1 MAARRKRVS
10 RQERWTAWGVLTV
23 LAAIVVWLALAQ
35 SRLNPAVLV
44 ALSPPPPPGA
54 TASTVSGRTFADA
67 SLLENLPGAQ
77 PAGPVESYDAETL
90 SDRIDGKAELYLA
103 ANFQEMSIRPFRLPD
118 GTRLEIAIYTQATP
132 TDAFAVLSSQ
142 RRPGANPSPVSPDA
156 YATENA
162 LYFTK
167 GNRYVEMTADRAE
180 ASTGPALAALALKL
194 AEALPA
200 GEAAATGQG
209 AARDVKALFPAE
221 GLDPGS
227 VRLAASDAMGME
239 GFSNVYTAE
248 YALPAGPAT
257 AFLAERDTA
266 EAAAADARA
275 FTAFLQQN
283 GYAPT
288 PPPAGAT
295 LPVGAVVLGTDGSF
309 EILWTQGRLLAGVH
323 DAVNLEAAVELTA
336 RLAASLKDVT
346 P

>member
-1 MAARRKRVS
+1 MTARRKRVS
-10 RQERWTAWGVLTV
+10 RRERWTAWGVLTV
-23 LAAIVVWLALAQ
+23 LAAIVVWLGLAQ
-35 SRLNPAVLV
+35 LRLNPAVLV
-44 ALSPPPPPGA
+44 ALRPPPPPGA
-54 TASTVSGRTFADA
+54 AASSALGRTFADA
-67 SLLENLPGAQ
+67 SLLENLPDVQ
-77 PAGPVESYDAETL
+77 PAGPTESYDAETL

-103 ANFQEMSIRPFRLPD
+103 ANFQEMSIRPFTLPD
-118 GTRLEIAIYTQATP
+118 GTRLEVAVYTQATP

-142 RRPGANPSPVSPDA
+142 RRPGASPSPVSPDA

-180 ASTGPALAALALKL
+180 AATGPALAALAQKL
-194 AEALPA
+194 AKALPA
-200 GEAAATGQG
+200 GEAAAGQE
-209 AARDVKALFPAE
+209 AARDVKALFPDE
-221 GLDPGS
+221 GLTPGS
-227 VRLAASDAMGME
+227 MRLAASDAMGME

-266 EAAAADARA
+266 EAAASEARA
-275 FTAFLQQN
+275 FAAFLQQN

-288 PPPAGAT
+288 PPPAGAA
-295 LPVGAVVLGTDGSF
+295 LPAGAVALGADGSF

-323 DAVNLEAAVELTA
+323 DAVNLEAALELAA

>member
-1 MAARRKRVS
+1 MTARRKRAS
-10 RQERWTAWGVLTV
+10 RRERWTAWGVLTA
-23 LAAIVVWLALAQ
+23 LAAIVVWLGLAQ

-44 ALSPPPPPGA
+44 ALDPPPPPGA
-54 TASTVSGRTFADA
+54 AVSPASGRTFADA
-67 SLLENLPGAQ
+67 SLLESLPGAQ
-77 PAGPVESYDAETL
+77 PAGPTESYDAETL

-103 ANFQEMSIRPFRLPD
+103 ANFQEMSIRPFTLPD
-118 GTRLEIAIYTQATP
+118 GTRLEVAVYTQAAP

-142 RRPGANPSPVSPDA
+142 RRPGAKPSPVSPDA

-180 ASTGPALAALALKL
+180 AATGRALAALALKL

-200 GEAAATGQG
+200 EAGQG

-221 GLDPGS
+221 GLASGS
-227 VRLAASDAMGME
+227 LRLAASDAMGME

-248 YALPAGPAT
+248 YDLPAGPAT
-257 AFLAERDTA
+257 AFLAERDTV

-275 FTAFLQQN
+275 FADFLKHN
-283 GYAPT
+283 GYAAT

-295 LPVGAVVLGTDGSF
+295 LPAGAVVLGAEGSS
-309 EILWTQGRLLAGVH
+309 EILWTTGRLLSGVH
-323 DAVNLEAAVELTA
+323 DAANLEAAVELAA

>member
-1 MAARRKRVS
+1 MAARGKRVS
-10 RQERWTAWGVLTV
+10 RRERWTAWGVLAV
-23 LAAIVVWLALAQ
+23 LVAVAVWLALAQ
-35 SRLNPAVLV
+35 SRLNPAVLA
-44 ALSPPPPPGA
+44 ALAPPPPA
-54 TASTVSGRTFADA
+54 AAASQASGRTFADA
-67 SLLENLPGAQ
+67 ALLDDLPGAQ
-77 PAGPVESYDAETL
+77 PAGPTESYDAATL

-103 ANFQEMSIRPFRLPD
+103 ANFQEMSIRPFTLPD
-118 GTRLEIAIYTQATP
+118 GTRLEVAVYTQATP
-132 TDAFAVLSSQ
+132 PDAFAVFSSQ
-142 RRPGANPSPVSPDA
+142 RRPGAGSSPVSPDA

-180 ASTGPALAALALKL
+180 AATGPALAALALKL

-200 GEAAATGQG
+200 GVAAQAGQE
-209 AARDVKALFPAE
+209 AARDVKERFPAQ
-221 GLDPGS
+221 GLAPGS

-248 YALPAGPAT
+248 YDLPSGPAT

-266 EAAAADARA
+266 EAAASEARA
-275 FTAFLQQN
+275 FAAFLQQN
-283 GYAPT
+283 GYAAT
-288 PPPAGAT
+288 PPPAGAG
-295 LPVGAVVLGTDGSF
+295 LPAGAVVLGAEGSF
-309 EILWTQGRLLAGVH
+309 EILWTTGRLLAGVH

>member
-1 MAARRKRVS
+1 MTARRKRVS
-10 RQERWTAWGVLTV
+10 RRERWTAWGVLTV
-23 LAAIVVWLALAQ
+23 LAAIVVWLGLAQ
-35 SRLNPAVLV
+35 LRLNPAVLV
-44 ALSPPPPPGA
+44 ALRPPPPPGA
-54 TASTVSGRTFADA
+54 AASSALGRTFADA
-67 SLLENLPGAQ
+67 SLLENLPDVQ
-77 PAGPVESYDAETL
+77 PAGPTESYDAETL

-103 ANFQEMSIRPFRLPD
+103 ANFQEMSIRPFTLPD
-118 GTRLEIAIYTQATP
+118 GTRLEVAVYTQATP

-142 RRPGANPSPVSPDA
+142 RRPGASPSPVSPDA

-180 ASTGPALAALALKL
+180 AATGPALAALAQKL
-194 AEALPA
+194 AKALPA
-200 GEAAATGQG
+200 GEAAAGQE
-209 AARDVKALFPAE
+209 AARDVKALFPDE
-221 GLDPGS
+221 GLTPGS
-227 VRLAASDAMGME
+227 MRLAASDAMGME

-266 EAAAADARA
+266 EAAASEARA
-275 FTAFLQQN
+275 FAAFLQQN

-288 PPPAGAT
+288 PPPAGAA
-295 LPVGAVVLGTDGSF
+295 LPAGAVALGADGSF

-323 DAVNLEAAVELTA
+323 DAVNLEAALELAA
-336 RLAASLKDVT
+336 RLAASLKDVK

>member
-1 MAARRKRVS
+1 MTARRKRVS
-10 RQERWTAWGVLTV
+10 RRERWTAWGVLTV
-23 LAAIVVWLALAQ
+23 LAAIVVWLGLAQ

-44 ALSPPPPPGA
+44 ALSPPPA
-54 TASTVSGRTFADA
+54 TGVAASQASGRTFADA
-67 SLLENLPGAQ
+67 AWLESLPGAQ
-77 PAGPVESYDAETL
+77 PAGPVESYDPETL

-103 ANFQEMSIRPFRLPD
+103 ANFQEMSIRAFRLPD
-118 GTRLEIAIYTQATP
+118 GTRLEVAVYTQATP

-142 RRPGANPSPVSPDA
+142 RRPGASPSPVSPDA

-180 ASTGPALAALALKL
+180 AATGPALAALALKL

-200 GEAAATGQG
+200 EAAAKPGQG
-209 AARDVKALFPAE
+209 AARNVKALFPAE
-221 GLDPGS
+221 GLVPGS

-248 YALPAGPAT
+248 YDLPSGSAT

-275 FTAFLQQN
+275 FAGFLKQN
-283 GYAPT
+283 GYAAA
-288 PPPAGAT
+288 PPPAGAK
-295 LPVGAVVLGTDGSF
+295 LPAGVVALGADGSF
-309 EILWTQGRLLAGVH
+309 EILWTRGRLLAGVH
-323 DAVNLEAAVELTA
+323 DAVNMEAAVELTA